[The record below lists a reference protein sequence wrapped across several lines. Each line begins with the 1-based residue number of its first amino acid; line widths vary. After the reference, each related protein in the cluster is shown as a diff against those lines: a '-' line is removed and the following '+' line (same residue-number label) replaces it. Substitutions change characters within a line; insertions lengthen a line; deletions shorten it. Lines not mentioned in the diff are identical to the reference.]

1 MAETTAQTTAALP
14 RARKLPRAVAFWLVA
29 IANGL
34 LLFAASAPSP
44 LYVIYQAEWGFS
56 AAVLTFVFAVYVLFL
71 LAALVFTGA
80 LSDHIGRRP
89 TLLLALAVQ
98 LVSMVVFTQADGVS
112 WLVAARILQ
121 GLATGMASAAA
132 SAALIDLQPADKPR
146 LGALA
151 VSVSSSAG
159 MAAGALGSG
168 LLVEYAPAPTQLVYW
183 LLAGLF
189 LTCAGCV
196 AFLPVTGS
204 PDGRWLHALRPRLT
218 MPAQARSSF
227 LAVAPCLLALW
238 AFSGLYLSLGP
249 SITSSIM
256 GSRSHLI
263 GGLLIAVLTG
273 AAALTSVLTGRWPA
287 SRSLLAGTGTLVLG
301 VIVVLVSLPLA
312 SLPILFAGT
321 LCAGIG
327 FGPAFSGAF
336 KALTAVAPADQRS
349 GLVAVIYLVCY
360 IGLSLPAIAAGI
372 AVRAA
377 GLTGTT
383 AVYGIAIILLAGT
396 ALIAYPRNEHRPRH
410 EPCTPLSCPGTT
422 APHHTA
428 AG

>member
-1 MAETTAQTTAALP
+1 MTTELP
-14 RARKLPRAVAFWLVA
+14 RVVAFWLVA
-29 IANGL
+29 LANGL

-44 LYVIYQAEWGFS
+44 LYVVYQAEWGFS
-56 AAVLTFVFAVYVLFL
+56 AAVLTFIFAVYVLFL
-71 LAALVFTGA
+71 LAALVFAGA

-98 LVSMVVFTQADGVS
+98 LASMVVFAEARGVG

-121 GLATGMASAAA
+121 GVATGMASAAA
-132 SAALIDLQPADKPR
+132 SAALIDLQPADRPR

-151 VSVSSSAG
+151 ASVSSSAG

-189 LTCAGCV
+189 LACAGCV
-196 AFLPVTGS
+196 AFLPATGS
-204 PDGRWLHALRPRLT
+204 PDGRWLRALRPRVT
-218 MPAQARSSF
+218 VPATARSLF
-227 LAVAPCLLALW
+227 LAVVPCLLALW
-238 AFSGLYLSLGP
+238 ALSGLYLSLGP

-256 GSRSHLI
+256 GSRSHLT
-263 GGLLIAVLTG
+263 GGLLIAALTG
-273 AAALTSVLTGRWPA
+273 TAALTSVLTGEWPA
-287 SRSLLAGTGTLVLG
+287 SRALLAGTGTLVASM
-301 VIVVLVSLPLA
+301 IMILVSLPLA

-349 GLVAVIYLVCY
+349 GLVAAIYLVCY
-360 IGLSLPAIAAGI
+360 IGLSLPAIAAGV
-372 AVRAA
+372 AVRQA
-377 GLTGTT
+377 GLTLTT
-383 AVYGIAIILLAGT
+383 TVYGIAVILLAAT
-396 ALIAYPRNEHRPRH
+396 AVIAYPRGERRPRH
-410 EPCTPLSCPGTT
+410 APSAPPPCPGTA
-422 APHHTA
+422 APHHSA
-428 AG
+428 AV